1 MKILVLGGTR
11 FLGRHVVEAATAAGH
26 RLTLFHRGRTNP
38 ELFPDIERV
47 HGDRD
52 GGLDALA
59 GRRWDAVVDTCG
71 YVPRVV
77 DASAA
82 LLADSAERYLF
93 ISSISVYAGESPEP
107 EGPDES
113 AELARIE
120 DPETEEVDGRT
131 YGALKALCEEAVQ
144 ARFGARALLV
154 RPGLIVG
161 PHDPTDR
168 YTYWPARVARGGPYL
183 APEGPD
189 LPLQHID
196 VRDLAAF
203 LVRLLEQGA
212 SGPYNATAPAGRQ
225 RLGTLL
231 DASAQAAAELG
242 AVHQAASPAPEPVW
256 APADW
261 LLARDVAPWSELPL
275 WVPAEGRGFL
285 FTGVS
290 RAEAAG
296 LTIRPEAET
305 VRDTLAWHLAREQ
318 GDALRAGLTP
328 EREAEL
334 LAALALERPT

>member
-11 FLGRHVVEAATAAGH
+11 FLGRHFVEAANASGH
-26 RLTLFHRGRTNP
+26 ELTLFHRGRTNP
-38 ELFPDIERV
+38 ELFPDIERL

-82 LLADSAERYLF
+82 LLADSVERYLF
-93 ISSISVYAGESPEP
+93 ISSISVYAGETPEP
-107 EGPDES
+107 DGPDED
-113 AELARIE
+113 AELARID
-120 DPETEEVDGRT
+120 DPETEDVDGRT
-131 YGALKALCEEAVQ
+131 YGALKVLCEEAVQ
-144 ARFGARALLV
+144 ARFGPRALLV

-161 PHDPTDR
+161 PQDPTDR
-168 YTYWPARVARGGPYL
+168 YTYWPARVARGGPFL
-183 APEGPD
+183 APEGPE
-189 LPLQHID
+189 LPVQHID
-196 VRDLAAF
+196 ARDLAAF

-212 SGPYNATAPAGRQ
+212 AGPYNATAPAGRQ
-225 RLGTLL
+225 RLGALL
-231 DASAQAAAELG
+231 DASARAAAELG
-242 AVHQAASPAPEPVW
+242 AAAEAAAAEPVW

-261 LLARDVAPWSELPL
+261 LLAREVAPWSDLPL

-285 FTGVS
+285 FTDVS

-305 VRDTLAWHLAREQ
+305 ARDTLAWHLAREQ
-318 GDALRAGLTP
+318 DGELRAGLSP

-334 LAALALERPT
+334 LAELASHRPM